1 LRLWTHSTKPTYQF
15 QTYLRCLTIFICCE
29 CANRCNLTMLLS
41 LSLAKPFGCYC
52 QPRVTLGNKPQ
63 HYAVVEELD
72 SFIMKLT
79 SIPNICKVFDNLH
92 MLWMYIFLVH
102 PYHVSAS
109 LISKGS
115 QNLPKESWMLLDKN

>member
-1 LRLWTHSTKPTYQF
+1 MQWLRLWTHSKKPTYQF
-15 QTYLRCLTIFICCE
+15 QTYLRCLTTFICCE

-72 SFIMKLT
+72 SFKKAPT
-79 SIPNICKVFDNLH
+79 SIPNICKVVVNLY
-92 MLWMYIFLVH
+92 MLWMCLWMW
-102 PYHVSAS
+102 PYHVTAS
-109 LISKGS
+109 IIGQAS
-115 QNLPKESWMLLDKN
+115 QMVLLLQNPG